1 MIESMF
7 FNHYR
12 MKLEISSSRKKTG
25 KPTNV
30 EKITQHIFKAANGSK
45 GNHKEMRKHLKTN
58 KNRDTKMHG
67 IRMQAML
74 RVKFIAIKI
83 TLKKI
88 TNQQPKFT
96 LKGTRK
102 RTN

>member
-1 MIESMF
+1 
-7 FNHYR
+7 
-12 MKLEISSSRKKTG
+12 
-25 KPTNV
+25 
-30 EKITQHIFKAANGSK
+30 
-45 GNHKEMRKHLKTN
+45 
-58 KNRDTKMHG
+58 
-67 IRMQAML
+67 MQAML